1 MCSSDLALYALTE
14 QGELITWNR
23 SGVSV
28 AVVRDFT
35 NSDYGDVING
45 HPVELF
51 GSADTIYMSTV
62 NEPTGNSNG
71 IIYGSTADSRVGAF
85 TQVSGLTTQ
94 DVVRLSGGDTL
105 MALRKDG
112 YVLTTGVN
120 NAGEQGTGYGTELTG
135 NGTPGLANG
144 NTTGF
149 NNVNAGE
156 AWETNPTMTN
166 ETSPITTVVWVDS
179 DTGHAQNVRLRGGQN
194 GLSAAITANGS
205 VFAWGDNRYGQ
216 LGDITI
222 GSDPLNEDRDF
233 KALPNEVYSLYLS
246 VANKEFVGNRMVVM
260 LPDKN
265 QGDVGI
271 QLDPQV
277 NWFNVYWEAP
287 MDKEYIFH
295 YASTN
300 TSVVTVD
307 DDGTLHYVGV
317 GSAVI
322 AIYEES
328 YDVYTF
334 VEVEVVP
341 YSGSY
346 KNIDALVAPE
356 VAAGTQF
363 SLALSTEGD
372 VYAWGSNT
380 YGQVSTSTE
389 VKNFDLQQ
397 RVRTSGGD
405 MGDIVDIAAG
415 DGFALA
421 ARKDGTVWAWG
432 RYERGSLGLNN
443 EGRFTGNQASPR
455 QVPGV
460 SGNGALGGEDT
471 GKIVKVYAHGY
482 SAAAISETG
491 SLYVWGENIRRILG
505 TGENMDIVSY
515 SSDTIARPVKVPGID
530 NAVEVYFSDDNMYI
544 LTADGLVYA
553 TGEKGRGLTSYERTA
568 TGKSL
573 YAQPILDATDVK
585 NQESE
590 AEDYF
595 RNALMGALGDTQ
607 AMFMTMELDKNT
619 LVGVDTAAG
628 EIGRAHV

>member
-1 MCSSDLALYALTE
+1 
-14 QGELITWNR
+14 
-23 SGVSV
+23 
-28 AVVRDFT
+28 
-35 NSDYGDVING
+35 
-45 HPVELF
+45 
-51 GSADTIYMSTV
+51 
-62 NEPTGNSNG
+62 
-71 IIYGSTADSRVGAF
+71 
-85 TQVSGLTTQ
+85 
-94 DVVRLSGGDTL
+94 

-346 KNIDALVAPE
+346 KNIDALWP
-356 VAAGTQF
+356 
-363 SLALSTEGD
+363 LALSLVWHCPLKAMCMLG
-372 VYAWGSNT
+372 
-380 YGQVSTSTE
+380 
-389 VKNFDLQQ
+389 
-397 RVRTSGGD
+397 
-405 MGDIVDIAAG
+405 AATPM
-415 DGFALA
+415 A
-421 ARKDGTVWAWG
+421 K
-432 RYERGSLGLNN
+432 
-443 EGRFTGNQASPR
+443 SPLLLR
-455 QVPGV
+455 
-460 SGNGALGGEDT
+460 
-471 GKIVKVYAHGY
+471 
-482 SAAAISETG
+482 
-491 SLYVWGENIRRILG
+491 
-505 TGENMDIVSY
+505 
-515 SSDTIARPVKVPGID
+515 
-530 NAVEVYFSDDNMYI
+530 
-544 LTADGLVYA
+544 
-553 TGEKGRGLTSYERTA
+553 
-568 TGKSL
+568 
-573 YAQPILDATDVK
+573 
-585 NQESE
+585 
-590 AEDYF
+590 
-595 RNALMGALGDTQ
+595 
-607 AMFMTMELDKNT
+607 
-619 LVGVDTAAG
+619 
-628 EIGRAHV
+628 